1 MIADAEKIAPC
12 PVAIAVAPN
21 GARKSRSDHP
31 NLPLTAD
38 QLARTAAECLEAGA
52 AMMHFHVRDA
62 SGRHLLDADAYRRA
76 TAAIRRQVGKALVLQ
91 ISSEALGE
99 YSIPA
104 QMAVIRTVRP
114 EAVSLALREFA
125 PTAAEE
131 KPLARFLRWM
141 KREAIA
147 PQIILY
153 SPAEVRRL
161 ASLRQRGLLPWNDV
175 PVIFVLGRY
184 DASVGSAPSALIPFL
199 SPAPPLFPSWMACA
213 FGRLE
218 QSCLA
223 AAALLGGSVRVGFE
237 NNLWRPS
244 GSRAASNA
252 AQVASLAR
260 LLRAAGLNS
269 MTGPDLRAL
278 WSAL

>member
-1 MIADAEKIAPC
+1 MIADVEKKIPG

-21 GARKSRSDHP
+21 GARKASSDHP
-31 NLPLTAD
+31 QIPLTAE

-52 AMMHFHVRDA
+52 AMMHFHVRDSA
-62 SGRHLLDADAYRRA
+62 GRHLLDADAYRQA
-76 TAAIRRQVGKALVLQ
+76 TAAIRRQVGQALLLQ

-99 YSIPA
+99 YSVPA
-104 QMAVIRTVRP
+104 QMAMIRAVRP

-125 PTAAEE
+125 PGAREE
-131 KPLARFLRWM
+131 QVFARFLRWLQ
-141 KREAIA
+141 REAIA

-161 ASLRQRGLLPWNDV
+161 AELRKRGLVPWAEV
-175 PVIFVLGRY
+175 PVIFVLGRH
-184 DASVGSAPSALIPFL
+184 DAPVSAPTELVPFL
-199 SPAPPLFPSWMACA
+199 APAAPSFNPWMACA

-218 QSCLA
+218 TACLA
-223 AAALLGGSVRVGFE
+223 AAALLGGGVRVGFE

-244 GSRAASNA
+244 GARAASNA
-252 AQVASLAR
+252 AQVASLSR
-260 LLRAAGLNS
+260 LLRSAGLNP
-269 MTGPDLRAL
+269 MTGPELRAR